1 MRRRRTHVV
10 VLVLLGV
17 AGVAL
22 AALQIAVDR
31 ETAGPLEV
39 RNPEGEAGHALVLY
53 HPGLSDLQE
62 ALTSAFAQ
70 GLVERDWRVTRST
83 TSAAAP
89 TDTAGFDL
97 LVLGVHTYWWAPDGP
112 TRRYLERAGD
122 LQGLPVVVLLSALGA
137 SSRAEARSAAWVTRH
152 GGRVLEVR
160 PFFVLR
166 PNDEADPRPNR
177 VVALERA
184 RELAISV
191 DAALP

>member
-1 MRRRRTHVV
+1 MDRGRHRLRRRRTRVV

-22 AALQIAVDR
+22 ATLQIAVER
-31 ETAGPLEV
+31 ETAGSLEV

-62 ALTSAFAQ
+62 SLTNAFAQ

-89 TDTAGFDL
+89 TDMAGFDL

-112 TRRYLERAGD
+112 TRRYLERAGN
-122 LQGLPVVVLLSALGA
+122 LYGLGHPDCAQPGA
-137 SSRAEARSAAWVTRH
+137 RAARAAAGVDGERGRPRASRWRCSRW
-152 GGRVLEVR
+152 
-160 PFFVLR
+160 PC
-166 PNDEADPRPNR
+166 
-177 VVALERA
+177 
-184 RELAISV
+184 
-191 DAALP
+191 